1 MTPERKIARGS
12 VATNVTDARAH
23 VTEAELELDVGLDPA
38 AVGAAV
44 TVELCG
50 HWQHE
55 GPCRWPH
62 NSAIDAVRH
71 PVGFRTLFVADD
83 AEAEAVRLRVEAAL
97 RGADAWRVVAL
108 RSREIDESERAL
120 ACRLLSG
127 PRAGG

>member
-1 MTPERKIARGS
+1 
-12 VATNVTDARAH
+12 VTGTRAL
-23 VTEAELELDVGLDPA
+23 VIEAELELDVGLDPA

-50 HWQHE
+50 HWEHD

-62 NSAIDAVRH
+62 NSAIDAGRH

-83 AEAEAVRLRVEAAL
+83 AEAEAVRLRVEAVL

-108 RSREIDESERAL
+108 RSREINESERAL
-120 ACRLLSG
+120 AARLLAG
-127 PRAGG
+127 PRAGW